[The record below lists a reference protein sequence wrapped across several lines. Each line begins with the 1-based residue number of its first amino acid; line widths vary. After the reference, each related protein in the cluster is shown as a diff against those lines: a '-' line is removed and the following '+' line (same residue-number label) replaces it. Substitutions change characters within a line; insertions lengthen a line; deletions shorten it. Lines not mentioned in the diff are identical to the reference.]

1 MKGCA
6 HTVPSITMAISWSGI
21 PLVADA
27 SRSLSAGC
35 QRDVDLRLIA
45 AVARD
50 RGGGYITIA

>member
-1 MKGCA
+1 
-6 HTVPSITMAISWSGI
+6 MAISWSGI